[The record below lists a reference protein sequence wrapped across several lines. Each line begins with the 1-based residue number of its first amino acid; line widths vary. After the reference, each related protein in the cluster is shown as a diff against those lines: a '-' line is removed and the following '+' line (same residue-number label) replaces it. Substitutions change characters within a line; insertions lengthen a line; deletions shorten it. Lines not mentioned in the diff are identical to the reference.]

1 MSAASE
7 NDQGKSATLR
17 HCGLAF
23 TISFIPPL
31 DLECTH
37 SRKLASMT
45 RHTTNLQ
52 RPESLQR
59 ALSVDDDVELSISDV
74 CALLDSNA
82 HTARYYERAGLLE
95 VPRNHSGHRIYDQK
109 AVARL
114 DFLVRMRTSGMGI
127 SELRRYVDLVR
138 VGEATTGQRL
148 QIMLDQRERIVSQ
161 LHELELALLTTDYKI
176 AKYRG
181 VPDDDRAPAD
191 TSPSSHHQEG
201 DPS

>member
-1 MSAASE
+1 MAHQSASTATPASSPTSS
-7 NDQGKSATLR
+7 QPIR
-17 HCGLAF
+17 VP
-23 TISFIPPL
+23 TI
-31 DLECTH
+31 
-37 SRKLASMT
+37 R
-45 RHTTNLQ
+45 
-52 RPESLQR
+52 R
-59 ALSVDDDVELSISDV
+59 ALSTDHGRELSISEV
-74 CALLDSNA
+74 SELLGITA

-95 VPRNHSGHRIYDQK
+95 VSRTQSGHRIYDQK

-176 AKYRG
+176 AKYGG
-181 VPDDDRAPAD
+181 VPDDNRAPAD